1 MMKDDTK
8 NKSLNRKKNVDSK
21 SPDMSEFVNPY
32 WISYLISSYGRT
44 RRINYKEESKG
55 CTIKRSY
62 YDTL

>member
-44 RRINYKEESKG
+44 RRINYKLLGYIMRLNKG
-55 CTIKRSY
+55 N
-62 YDTL
+62 TL